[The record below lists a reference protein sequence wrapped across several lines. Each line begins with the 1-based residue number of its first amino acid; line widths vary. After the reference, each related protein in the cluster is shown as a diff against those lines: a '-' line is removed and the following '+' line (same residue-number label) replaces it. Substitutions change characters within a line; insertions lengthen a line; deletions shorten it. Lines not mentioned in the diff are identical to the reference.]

1 MHVVRRFPAFA
12 VIGTVVGGTL
22 GFLARPSIPIIGRLP
37 LDAVL
42 TRASTYHGLASG
54 YIHGIADRSL
64 GILMVGLVLGGLV
77 GYVADRT
84 AGKIGGGIRA
94 CPHCAEQIRS
104 QARICRFC
112 GQDVSPLTSN

>member
-1 MHVVRRFPAFA
+1 MTRRFPVFAVVGA
-12 VIGTVVGGTL
+12 VIGGIL

-54 YIHGIADRSL
+54 YIHQVADRSL
-64 GILMVGLVLGGLV
+64 GVLVLGVALGGV
-77 GYVADRT
+77 IGYFADT
-84 AGKIGGGIRA
+84 AAGNAGGGLRA
-94 CPHCAEQIRS
+94 CPYCAEQIRA

-112 GQDVSPLTSN
+112 GKSVTTTE